1 MANRLFNQ
9 FSFGLEKMRV
19 SLFLSFSID
28 GSGDPVL
35 DVANS
40 KGIASITK
48 LGTAGKYRITMQ
60 DAYVKLLMVE
70 QLPVNPVSAAVLMS
84 VDNDDVQNKIID
96 IQFASLVTGTGTYLS
111 SGESRKMVLVLRNST
126 AP

>member
-1 MANRLFNQ
+1 
-9 FSFGLEKMRV
+9 
-19 SLFLSFSID
+19 
-28 GSGDPVL
+28 
-35 DVANS
+35 
-40 KGIASITK
+40 
-48 LGTAGKYRITMQ
+48 MQ

-84 VDNDDVQNKIID
+84 LDNDDVQNKIID
-96 IQFASLVTGTGTYLS
+96 IQFASLVTGAGTYLS

>member
-28 GSGDPVL
+28 GGGNPVL
-35 DVANS
+35 DSANS
-40 KGIASITK
+40 KGIASVTK
-48 LGTAGKYRITMQ
+48 LVAAGKYRITLQ
-60 DAYVKLLMVE
+60 DSYIRLLIAE
-70 QLPVNPVSAAVLMS
+70 QLPVNPVSAAILMS
-84 VDNDDVQNKIID
+84 LDNDDVQNKIVD
-96 IQFASLVTGTGTYLS
+96 IQFVSYVTGAGTHLS
-111 SGESRKMVLVLRNST
+111 PGESRRMVLVLRNST

>member
-28 GSGDPVL
+28 GSGNPVL
-35 DVANS
+35 DAANS
-40 KGIASITK
+40 KGIASNTK
-48 LGTAGKYRITMQ
+48 LGAAGKYRITMQ

-84 VDNDDVQNKIID
+84 LDNDDVQNKIID
-96 IQFASLVTGTGTYLS
+96 IQFASLVTGAGTYLS

>member
-84 VDNDDVQNKIID
+84 LDNDDVQNKIID

>member
-28 GSGDPVL
+28 GSGNPVL
-35 DVANS
+35 DAANS
-40 KGIASITK
+40 KGIESITK
-48 LGTAGKYRITMQ
+48 LGAAGKYRITMQ

-84 VDNDDVQNKIID
+84 LDNDDVQNKIID
-96 IQFASLVTGTGTYLS
+96 IQFASLVTGAGTYLS

>member
-28 GSGDPVL
+28 GSGNPVL
-35 DVANS
+35 DAANS

-48 LGTAGKYRITMQ
+48 LGAAGKYRITMQ

-84 VDNDDVQNKIID
+84 LDNDDVQNKIID
-96 IQFASLVTGTGTYLS
+96 IQFASLVTGAGTYLS

>member
-48 LGTAGKYRITMQ
+48 LGAAGKYRITMQ

-84 VDNDDVQNKIID
+84 LDNDDVQNKIID

>member
-60 DAYVKLLMVE
+60 DAYVKLLMIE

-84 VDNDDVQNKIID
+84 LDNDDVQNKIID
-96 IQFASLVTGTGTYLS
+96 IQFASLVTGGGTYLS

>member
-28 GSGDPVL
+28 GSGDPIL
-35 DVANS
+35 DAANS
-40 KGIASITK
+40 KGIESITK
-48 LGTAGKYRITMQ
+48 LGTPGKYRITMQ

-84 VDNDDVQNKIID
+84 LDNDDVQNKIID
-96 IQFASLVTGTGTYLS
+96 IQFASLATGAGTYLS